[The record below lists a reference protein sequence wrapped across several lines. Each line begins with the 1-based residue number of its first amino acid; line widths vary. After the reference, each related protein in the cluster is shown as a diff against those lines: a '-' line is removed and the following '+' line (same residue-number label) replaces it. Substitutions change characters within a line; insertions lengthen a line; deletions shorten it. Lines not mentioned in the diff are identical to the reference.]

1 MSNTKSFKKNQVI
14 FFEGEKGETMYDIV
28 YGMVGI
34 YSDYGKPEQKL
45 LTKLGPESFFGE
57 MGMIEKLPRSATAVA
72 LENTDAIE
80 ITQEKF
86 AEYLKE
92 RPAKAYTILQHT
104 SKRLRDLSCD
114 YVDACVAISEYVQA
128 EEDGVKPSDA
138 LLERMKKINAA
149 RTKKK

>member
-28 YGMVGI
+28 YGTVGI

-80 ITQEKF
+80 IKD
-86 AEYLKE
+86 